1 MTEAFPSGGQER
13 PEPSRLV
20 SLSTGDAF
28 IAQKRRYS

>member
-1 MTEAFPSGGQER
+1 MTEAFPRSGQER
-13 PEPSRLV
+13 PKPFRLV